1 MINNPLDS
9 YFNSEEFKSNL
20 ALYEKS
26 KEEGRDCIL
35 SSDELADIAEY
46 YFECGDYPKA
56 RAAAEYAV
64 SLYPDAQA
72 PLTFL
77 ARYSLV
83 VRKDKDKAK
92 EYLKRMVVSD
102 MIDYYCIVA
111 EYYLFE
117 GKNEKAFDS
126 LQKGELLIEDDEEH
140 EDYIY
145 DAVCLLLDYSQID
158 EAKTWLERFKDKETD
173 DVLRLNARLLFESG
187 DYDGGAK
194 IMETLI
200 DRKPFD
206 AELWSNFA
214 SAQLNFEKYSD
225 ALTSCDYAL
234 AVNDK
239 FPMAYF
245 NQGAAYFK
253 LGNYQKAIAAY
264 NRFAEDSNSEQADLM
279 KARCYFCLQQ
289 TDKSLELLAEAE
301 KKCSENRASLYDIYK
316 DYAIVYG
323 WSAQYDKAFF
333 YLEKLKEENFVDAEL
348 DLIEAGIYLGM
359 AKFTEANDAFA
370 KGYDKAKSKPNYLFQ
385 VAVTYYEHGC
395 DLAAYLVM
403 KELFD
408 EEPDRVRG
416 LAYMAACCNY
426 LGRREE
432 FLDYL
437 KLCVDRNP
445 EEAVAV
451 LADFFPK
458 GMLPSEY
465 LEYALLS
472 GDNLNN
478 RNK

>member
-20 ALYEKS
+20 VLYEKS

-35 SSDELADIAEY
+35 GSDELADIAEY

-83 VRKDKDKAK
+83 VRKDKEKAK
-92 EYLKRMVVSD
+92 EYLKQMVVSD

-117 GKNEKAFDS
+117 GKSKKAFDS
-126 LQKGELLIEDDEEH
+126 LKKGELLIEDDEEH

-158 EAKTWLERFKDKETD
+158 EAKVWLERFKDKQSD
-173 DVLRLNARLLFESG
+173 DVLRLNARLLFENG

-194 IMETLI
+194 IMEKLI

-234 AVNDK
+234 AINDK
-239 FPMAYF
+239 FSMAYF

-253 LGNYQKAIAAY
+253 LGNYSKAIEAY

-289 TDKSLELLAEAE
+289 ADKSLELLAEAE
-301 KKCSENRASLYDIYK
+301 K
-316 DYAIVYG
+316 
-323 WSAQYDKAFF
+323 
-333 YLEKLKEENFVDAEL
+333 
-348 DLIEAGIYLGM
+348 
-359 AKFTEANDAFA
+359 
-370 KGYDKAKSKPNYLFQ
+370 
-385 VAVTYYEHGC
+385 
-395 DLAAYLVM
+395 
-403 KELFD
+403 
-408 EEPDRVRG
+408 
-416 LAYMAACCNY
+416 
-426 LGRREE
+426 
-432 FLDYL
+432 
-437 KLCVDRNP
+437 
-445 EEAVAV
+445 
-451 LADFFPK
+451 
-458 GMLPSEY
+458 MLRKQS
-465 LEYALLS
+465 
-472 GDNLNN
+472 
-478 RNK
+478 